1 MKRESRARFNLR
13 KAVWGVAMLA
23 IVSTGSAFAQT
34 RVQVEGEVDAPGIV
48 TLEGKARLDDAA
60 LAAKVRPRAY
70 VAAAAWLRP
79 SLVPQQT
86 RLKAGLL
93 FDLDLLKTLAG
104 QHGDTSAGDLAT
116 RMADQLRALPVT
128 GRQPALLDGRVLE
141 VDAASNLLVSEGDR
155 LVYPA
160 RPETVRIVGAVEHDC
175 VVPHVP
181 LQDAR
186 LYLPG
191 CVATVDADQDTIQ
204 VIQPDGRVF
213 EQGIALW
220 NRGAPIP
227 LAPGAVLYVPL
238 RRSLIDPIDPAFNR
252 EVAEF
257 LATQPLS
264 AANSGP

>member
-1 MKRESRARFNLR
+1 MKLSVRTCFDLRRAVALVLAFSFSG
-13 KAVWGVAMLA
+13 GVL
-23 IVSTGSAFAQT
+23 AQT

-93 FDLDLLKTLAG
+93 FDLDLLKTLAE

-116 RMADQLRALPVT
+116 RLADQLRALPVT

-141 VDAASNLLVSEGDR
+141 VDAASNLLVGEGDR

-160 RPETVRIVGAVEHDC
+160 RPESVRIVGAVEHDC
-175 VVPHVP
+175 VLPHVP

-186 LYLPG
+186 LYLSG
-191 CVATVDADQDTIQ
+191 CATTVDADLDTIQ

-257 LATQPLS
+257 LATQPLP
-264 AANSGP
+264 AASPGP